1 MDSGFHHIYPV
12 IHLYLGE
19 LDDQDSVLRRQTD
32 QGYQTDLEIDIVLQP
47 RHPDTQ
53 VGTQRSYRQG
63 KQYGDRHDP
72 ALILSRQEQEDKQEY
87 QRQDK
92 SRLPTGLFL
101 LIGKTAPLQTDILGQ
116 MLPSDPFHRR
126 HRLARTISRG
136 GYGIDRGRG
145 EHIETL
151 DRSRAG
157 RILGRA
163 QGGQGNHRPVLA
175 AHEEQVQIIPGSPV
189 RRLRLDIYTVNTVEH
204 IEVVHVHGAKI
215 SLHGRENIGQGDA
228 EKLRPVT
235 IHVEIQLR
243 DLALHSGRHA
253 LKLRRSRSVIQEGIR
268 GAH

>member
-12 IHLYLGE
+12 IYLHLGE
-19 LDDQDSVLRRQTD
+19 LNDQDSVLRRQTD

-53 VGTQRSYRQG
+53 VGTQRGDRQG

-72 ALILSRQEQEDKQEY
+72 ALILSRQEQEDKQED

-92 SRLPTGLFL
+92 TSLPTGLFL

-116 MLPSDPFHRR
+116 MLPSDPFHRS
-126 HRLARTISRG
+126 HRLTRTISRS
-136 GYGIDRGRG
+136 GYGVDRGRG

-151 DRSRAG
+151 DRSRTG

-163 QGGQGNHRPVLA
+163 QGSQWNHRPILTA
-175 AHEEQVQIIPGSPV
+175 DEEQIQIIPGGPI

-204 IEVVHVHGAKI
+204 IEVVHVHGA
-215 SLHGRENIGQGDA
+215 
-228 EKLRPVT
+228 
-235 IHVEIQLR
+235 
-243 DLALHSGRHA
+243 
-253 LKLRRSRSVIQEGIR
+253 
-268 GAH
+268 

>member
-53 VGTQRSYRQG
+53 VGTQRGDRQG

-92 SRLPTGLFL
+92 SRLPAGLFL

-136 GYGIDRGRG
+136 GYSVDRGRG

-204 IEVVHVHGAKI
+204 IEVVHVHGA
-215 SLHGRENIGQGDA
+215 
-228 EKLRPVT
+228 
-235 IHVEIQLR
+235 
-243 DLALHSGRHA
+243 
-253 LKLRRSRSVIQEGIR
+253 
-268 GAH
+268 